1 MAARPG
7 WLTRILTLDRRIIFV
22 LIALATALP
31 LLFPVNLPISI
42 SPRVRA
48 AFDTIDKQPPGTYVL
63 MSLDYE
69 PDIQAELQP
78 MSISILRHC
87 FRKGLKP
94 VVLTL
99 YPAGPG
105 LIERALDI
113 ASKAEGKKRNEDF
126 VFLGYKSGSQSVILG
141 LGESIRT
148 MFPTDFWGTPLDS
161 IPMMRG
167 HNSYADFPLV
177 VNLAGSKI
185 ADYYIQ
191 IAATRFRRPLVL
203 GATAVM
209 TTDYY
214 PYLSS
219 GQILGL
225 IGGMKGAAEYE
236 RLMDL
241 FGDARRGMDAQS
253 LVHVVIV
260 LLVIVGNAALF
271 LSGGLKRP

>member
-1 MAARPG
+1 VN
-7 WLTRILTLDRRIIFV
+7 ILRLDRRIIFV

-31 LLFPVNLPISI
+31 LLFPVNLPISV
-42 SPRVRA
+42 SPRVKA
-48 AFDTIDKQPPGTYVL
+48 AYDTVDRLPAGSYVL

-69 PDIQAELQP
+69 PDIMAELQP
-78 MSISILRHC
+78 MSIAVLRHC

-99 YPAGPG
+99 YPAAPG
-105 LIERALDI
+105 LIERALDV

-126 VFLGYKSGSQSVILG
+126 VFLGYKSGNQSVILG

-148 MFPTDFWGTPLDS
+148 MFPTDFWGTPLEQ

-177 VNLAGSKI
+177 INLTGSSI
-185 ADYYIQ
+185 ADYYIR
-191 IAATRFRRPLVL
+191 IAATRYRRPLVL

-209 TTDYY
+209 TSDYY

-219 GQILGL
+219 GQVQGL

-236 RLMDL
+236 RQMDL

-260 LLVIVGNAALF
+260 LLVIVGNVALF
-271 LSGGLKRP
+271 LSGGMSGGTGGGIRRP